1 VTFRLDK
8 AVIPPTF
15 VTSGRTYTLIVEDDK
30 LYILNTGRAK
40 GEGAGVVGLG
50 VHAAIDRQIQK
61 GEERIDNGNIRELVK
76 EKHCTLLTR
85 GQITAV
91 NLKEERK
98 EVILDVHAGKKK
110 YHFVFPVEILPRVEE
125 LRSLLTA

>member
-1 VTFRLDK
+1 MTFRVDK

-15 VTSGRTYTLIVEDDK
+15 VTSGRTYTLIVEDGS

-40 GEGAGVVGLG
+40 GAGAGLVGVG

-61 GEERIDNGNIRELVK
+61 GEERIAGGDIHELVRQ
-76 EKHCTLLTR
+76 KHNVLLTR

-91 NLKEERK
+91 NLKEARD
-98 EVILDVHAGKKK
+98 EVVLDVHAGKKK
-110 YHFVFPVEILPRVEE
+110 YHFLFPIQALPKVKE
-125 LRSLLTA
+125 LESLLTI